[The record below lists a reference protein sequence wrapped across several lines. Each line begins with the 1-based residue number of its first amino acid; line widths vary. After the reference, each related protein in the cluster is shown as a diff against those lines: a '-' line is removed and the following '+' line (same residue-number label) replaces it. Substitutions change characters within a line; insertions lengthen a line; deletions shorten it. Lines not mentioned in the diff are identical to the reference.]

1 MDKIDVAIIMGSESD
16 AEEMKAASDI
26 LNELKIKNES
36 RVISAHRTPD
46 RLREYISDAEKNGV
60 KIFIGGAG
68 MAAALPG
75 VIAAHTHLP
84 VLGVPIESKSL
95 KGMDS
100 LLSIVQMPPGIPVG
114 TLAIGK
120 AGAKNAG
127 VLAASILALGNKDI
141 ETKLKEFRKKQSEKV
156 RKEPL

>member
-1 MDKIDVAIIMGSESD
+1 MGSESD
-16 AEEMKAASDI
+16 AEEMKPASEA
-26 LNELKIKNES
+26 LNELGVKNES

-46 RLREYISDAEKNGV
+46 RLREYILNAEKNGV

-100 LLSIVQMPPGIPVG
+100 LLSIAQMPPGIPVG
-114 TLAIGK
+114 TLAIGS
-120 AGAKNAG
+120 AGSKNAG
-127 VLAASILALGNKDI
+127 LLAAAILAVSDQEI
-141 ETKLKEFRKKQSEKV
+141 ENKLKDFRKKQSDKV

>member
-1 MDKIDVAIIMGSESD
+1 MSKIKVAIIMGSESD
-16 AEEMKAASDI
+16 AEEMKPASEV
-26 LNELKIKNES
+26 LNELGIKNES

-46 RLREYISDAEKNGV
+46 RLREYILNSEKDGV
-60 KIFIGGAG
+60 KVFIGGAG

-95 KGMDS
+95 KGLDS

-114 TLAIGK
+114 TLAIGS

-127 VLAASILALGNKDI
+127 LFAATILAVSDEEI
-141 ETKLKEFRKKQSEKV
+141 ENKLKDFRKKQSDKV
-156 RKEPL
+156 RKDPL